1 VQAIRAYR
9 RDVDRKVRFFFARA
23 EACARRKLVKRVKPT
38 FHSSCGS
45 VVLMH
50 DAAETIAADD
60 VAVGRL
66 VDPDRFGRLKSE
78 SAVRAFAVVV
88 LDVDAQDVCEMAAA
102 NDQKPVETLVADRR
116 TNRSA

>member
-1 VQAIRAYR
+1 
-9 RDVDRKVRFFFARA
+9 
-23 EACARRKLVKRVKPT
+23 
-38 FHSSCGS
+38 
-45 VVLMH
+45 MH

-88 LDVDAQDVCEMAAA
+88 LDVDAQGVCEMAAA
-102 NDQKPVETLVADRR
+102 NDQKAVETVVADRR

>member
-1 VQAIRAYR
+1 MALALTLRASKTNFSLPEPTLQAISACAGNTCLPSRCRSQSAI
-9 RDVDRKVRFFFARA
+9 FFARA

-38 FHSSCGS
+38 FHSGCGS

-50 DAAETIAADD
+50 DA
-60 VAVGRL
+60 
-66 VDPDRFGRLKSE
+66 
-78 SAVRAFAVVV
+78 AVRAFAVVV

>member
-1 VQAIRAYR
+1 
-9 RDVDRKVRFFFARA
+9 
-23 EACARRKLVKRVKPT
+23 
-38 FHSSCGS
+38 
-45 VVLMH
+45 MH
-50 DAAETIAADD
+50 DAAKTIAADD
-60 VAVGRL
+60 LAVGRL

-88 LDVDAQDVCEMAAA
+88 LDVDAQDVCEMAVA